1 MRAILIVLLVVSGGC
16 VTRIER
22 TEPPRPVNPAGS
34 TPPPVTQAQPGADKR
49 VVIDSSLTKFIK
61 IVRITSKMSPEG
73 YLKIQLNVQNLTGAP
88 KHFRYRID
96 WYDQDGQGLP
106 LAGATA
112 MDWMLLS
119 HETSFLAATSPTPAA
134 KDFRVIFAAN

>member
-1 MRAILIVLLVVSGGC
+1 
-16 VTRIER
+16 
-22 TEPPRPVNPAGS
+22 
-34 TPPPVTQAQPGADKR
+34 
-49 VVIDSSLTKFIK
+49 
-61 IVRITSKMSPEG
+61 MSPEG